1 MDDNQTTEGFMS
13 MKGGGY
19 YSKATIGAKHVI
31 DNAAHLIFDSLARMN
46 PPDNGTTF
54 TVADMGCADGG
65 TSISTVGE
73 ILKFIRKKTPS
84 RPIQMVYTDLPKND
98 FSQVFQNVH
107 GQTDMATYINDID
120 DLYVFS
126 SATSFHKPI
135 FPAGSL
141 NLGISATASHYV
153 SEQPCIISNHIH
165 MVGSS
170 GGERTAYQEQ
180 GRLDWEQMLLNRA
193 RDLAPNGRLALF
205 NFGIDEK
212 GRYLGSTG
220 GVNMF
225 DTFNLLWRSLV
236 DDGTISEEEYLNTN
250 FPQSY
255 RTVKEFTAPLDDE
268 NSRVYEA
275 GLRMEHVETRV
286 VACPFAED
294 FKRHGDSARFAKEYI
309 PTLRSWSEAT
319 FANGLS
325 NERPL
330 EEQRKILDTF
340 YGKYENLVATSP
352 AGHAMDYVHCYL
364 IIRKDF

>member
-1 MDDNQTTEGFMS
+1 MDDTRTTEGFMS

-46 PPDNGTTF
+46 PKDDGTTF
-54 TVADMGCADGG
+54 TLADMGCADGG
-65 TSISTVGE
+65 TSISTIGE
-73 ILKFIRKKTPS
+73 ILKFIREKTPS

-107 GQTDMATYINDID
+107 GQTDMKTYIEDID

-153 SEQPCIISNHIH
+153 SEQPCIISDHIH
-165 MVGSS
+165 MVGST
-170 GGERTAYQEQ
+170 GEERAAYQEQ
-180 GRLDWEQMLLNRA
+180 GRLDWERMLLNRA
-193 RDLAPNGRLALF
+193 RDLAPTGRLALF

-225 DTFNLLWRSLV
+225 DTFNLLWKSLIN
-236 DDGTISEEEYLNTN
+236 DGIISEEEYLNTN

-255 RTVKEFTAPLDDE
+255 RTVEEFTAPLEDE
-268 NSRVYEA
+268 NSCVYKA
-275 GLRMEHVETRV
+275 GLRIEHVETRV
-286 VACPFAED
+286 VTCPFAED
-294 FKRHGDSARFAKEYI
+294 FKRHGDSVKFAKEYI

-325 NERPL
+325 DRRSPD
-330 EEQRKILDTF
+330 EQRKILDNF
-340 YGKYENLVATSP
+340 YGKYQCLVEESP
-352 AGHAMDYVHCYL
+352 AGHGMDYVHCYL
-364 IIRKDF
+364 IIRKDI